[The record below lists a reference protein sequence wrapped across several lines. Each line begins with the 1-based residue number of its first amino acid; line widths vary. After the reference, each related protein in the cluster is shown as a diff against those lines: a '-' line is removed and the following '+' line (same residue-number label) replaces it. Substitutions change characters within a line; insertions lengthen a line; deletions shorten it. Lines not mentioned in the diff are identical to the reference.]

1 MVKPDVLLRHPHPR
15 AASDASQHPVA
26 TPPKSIGV
34 TVVPVDGLALL
45 IRVLLALVGFALLR
59 WAYAILDNIWNY
71 NDSGTAAYVIY
82 SLVPG
87 LPGVLCVYLA
97 IRGPNALRRR

>member
-1 MVKPDVLLRHPHPR
+1 MRSERPEVERHR
-15 AASDASQHPVA
+15 SGRS
-26 TPPKSIGV
+26 GV

-87 LPGVLCVYLA
+87 LPGVLCVYLS